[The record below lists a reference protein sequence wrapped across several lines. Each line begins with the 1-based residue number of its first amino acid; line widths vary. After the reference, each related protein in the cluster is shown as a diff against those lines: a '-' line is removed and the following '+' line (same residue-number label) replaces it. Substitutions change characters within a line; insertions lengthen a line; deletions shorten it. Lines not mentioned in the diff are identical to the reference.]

1 MKLGDI
7 LKELLDLHSMT
18 QKQLAETLDLSPSA
32 LGNYIQGTREPDYG
46 TLIQIADY
54 FCVTTDYLL
63 NHPVK
68 TNAANKETCHNEELL
83 LHIFR
88 NLTKDQQEFYLE
100 QGQIFLRQNRKKE
113 LSHLPKEQASNKLPA
128 SSA

>member
-7 LKELLDLHSMT
+7 LKDLLDLHGMT

-32 LGNYIQGTREPDYG
+32 LGNYIQGTREPDFG
-46 TLIQIADY
+46 TLIRIADY
-54 FCVTTDYLL
+54 FCVTMDFLL
-63 NHPVK
+63 DHSVK
-68 TNAANKETCHNEELL
+68 NAASDGKLSHKEEQL

-88 NLTKDQQEFYLE
+88 SLTDEQQEFYLE

-113 LSHLPKEQASNKLPA
+113 SSLLSSVQGDSREVS
-128 SSA
+128 